1 MTERSEAKAT
11 THRRIVAS
19 ASKLVR
25 RQGLNAASVVRVMRG
40 AGLTV
45 GGFYAHFRSKRAMD
59 VEVLR
64 QALGNTRR
72 TWLGGLEDSDGLDW
86 LSRAVK
92 RYLAPEHRDQPDDG
106 CPMPSVLSELARAD
120 KTTRQPL
127 VDAFEIAAG
136 EFAQRAP
143 ERAGITPRERALA
156 TLALCIGGLA
166 LARALRGHPVS
177 DELIRACRK
186 WALPEARARRA

>member
-1 MTERSEAKAT
+1 
-11 THRRIVAS
+11 
-19 ASKLVR
+19 
-25 RQGLNAASVVRVMRG
+25 MRG

-59 VEVLR
+59 VEVLS

-72 TWLGGLEDSDGLDW
+72 TWLGGLEASDGLAW

-92 RYLAPEHRDQPDDG
+92 RYLSVEHRDQPDDG
-106 CPMPSVLSELARAD
+106 CPMPAVLSELARAD
-120 KTTRQPL
+120 KATRQPL
-127 VDAFEIAAG
+127 VDAFEIAAR
-136 EFAQRAP
+136 EFQARAP
-143 ERAGITPRERALA
+143 ARAGLSARERALA

-166 LARALRGHPVS
+166 LARALKGHPVS

-186 WALPEARARRA
+186 WALPEAHR

>member
-1 MTERSEAKAT
+1 MTARTEAKAR
-11 THRRIVAS
+11 THARIVDTAS
-19 ASKLVR
+19 RLVR
-25 RQGLNAASVVRVMRG
+25 KKGLAAASVERVMHG
-40 AGLTV
+40 AGLTI

-72 TWLGGLEDSDGLDW
+72 TWLGGLDGTEGLAW

-92 RYLAPEHRDQPDDG
+92 RYLSVAHRDQPDDG
-106 CPMPSVLSELARAD
+106 CPMPAVLSELARAD
-120 KTTRQPL
+120 KATRQPL
-127 VDAFEIAAG
+127 VDAVEIATR
-136 EFAQRAP
+136 EFQARAP
-143 ERAGITPRERALA
+143 ARDGSSARERALA

-166 LARALRGHPVS
+166 LARALKGDPIS

-186 WALPEARARRA
+186 WALPEAHR